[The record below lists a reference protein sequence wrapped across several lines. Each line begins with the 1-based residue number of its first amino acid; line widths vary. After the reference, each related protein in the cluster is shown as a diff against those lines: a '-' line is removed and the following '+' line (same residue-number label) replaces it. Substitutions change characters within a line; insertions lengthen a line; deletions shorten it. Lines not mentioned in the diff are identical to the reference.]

1 MSNKYYPHLLEPL
14 ELGFTTLKNRVLMG
28 SMHTGLEDMRGG
40 YKKLAV
46 FYEERAR
53 GGVGL
58 IVTGGVSPTFRGRLA
73 LSTSQLSWPW
83 QLSHHRVVTQAVH
96 DAGSKICL
104 QLLHAGRYA
113 MHPFAVGPSAIRAPI
128 SPVTP
133 KALSARKV
141 ERTINAFVK
150 TAKLAKQAGY
160 DGVEVMGSE
169 GYLINQFIC
178 EHTNQR
184 NDMWGGSFENR
195 IRFATEIVR
204 RTRAAVGKEWIIIFR
219 LSMLDLLKDGSNWKE
234 VVMLAQAIE
243 RAGATLINTGI
254 GWHEVRIPTIA
265 MSVPRGVFTWV
276 THKLKQSV
284 DVPLIT
290 SNRINTPELAEQ
302 ILEQGKADMVS
313 MARPFLA
320 DAEFVKKAELGESSS
335 INTCIACNQGCLD
348 RVFKKQ
354 RATCLVNPR
363 ACYETE
369 LEYVK
374 TQAPKKV
381 VVIGLGPAGMAC
393 ASIAAQR
400 GHKVVAYE
408 AEELGGQLNLAVQ
421 VPGKKEFY
429 ETMRYFKNSFKV
441 NNVTV
446 NTGSRITAKELQQ
459 MDCDVVVIAT
469 GVKPRVPEIE
479 GINHSKVMMYK
490 DVFGARP
497 KVGNKVAIIGAG
509 GIGFDV
515 ATLLLHDNYSDEQWM
530 HEWGIDA
537 AYTERGGLLKNAEA
551 SVLHRKITMLQRKK
565 GKMGKSLGK
574 TTGWI
579 HRLSLRKAGVEMMTG
594 VDYRRI
600 DDAGLHIVKQGK
612 ESVLDVDTVVI
623 CAGQLPENSL
633 ERGMRDSDKQVYV
646 IGGADEARELDAER
660 AIRQGVELAARL

>member
-14 ELGFTTLKNRVLMG
+14 DLGFTTLKNRVLMG
-28 SMHTGLEDMRGG
+28 SMHTGLEDIRGG
-40 YKKLAV
+40 YKKLAA

-53 GGVGL
+53 GGVSL
-58 IVTGGVSPTFRGRLA
+58 IVTGGVSPNFRGRLA
-73 LSTSQLSWPW
+73 LSASQLSWRW
-83 QLSHHRVVTQAVH
+83 QLSQHRYVTQTVH

-104 QLLHAGRYA
+104 QILHAGRYA

-128 SPVTP
+128 SPITP
-133 KALSARKV
+133 KALSARQV
-141 ERTINAFVK
+141 ECTIDAFVK
-150 TAKLAKQAGY
+150 TAKLAKLAGY
-160 DGVEVMGSE
+160 DGVEVMASE

-178 EHTNQR
+178 ERTNQR
-184 NDMWGGSFENR
+184 SDEWGGSFENR
-195 IRFATEIVR
+195 IRLATEIVR

-219 LSMLDLLKDGSNWKE
+219 LSMLDLLKDGSNWEE
-234 VVMLAQAIE
+234 VVMLAHAIE

-276 THKLKQSV
+276 THKLKESV
-284 DVPLIT
+284 NVPLIA
-290 SNRINTPELAEQ
+290 SNRINTPELAEE

-320 DAEFVKKAELGESSS
+320 DAEFVKKAELGKSSS

-374 TQAPKKV
+374 TQTPKKII
-381 VVIGLGPAGMAC
+381 VIGLGPAGMAC

-400 GHKVVAYE
+400 GHKVVVYE
-408 AEELGGQLNLAVQ
+408 AEEIGGQLNLAVQ
-421 VPGKKEFY
+421 IPGKKEFY
-429 ETMRYFKNSFKV
+429 ETMRYFKNSFEENSV
-441 NNVTV
+441 IV
-446 NTGSRITAKELQQ
+446 NTGSRIAAKELQQ

-469 GVKPRVPEIE
+469 GVKPRIPEIE
-479 GINHSKVMMYK
+479 GIKHSKVMMYK

-497 KVGNKVAIIGAG
+497 RVGNKVAIIGAG

-515 ATLLLHDNYSDEQWM
+515 ATLLLHYEPSSEQWM

-537 AYTERGGLLKNAEA
+537 AYAERGGLLKNPKA
-551 SVLHRKITMLQRKK
+551 SILQRKITMLQRKK

-600 DDAGLHIVKQGK
+600 DDAGLHIVKDGK

-633 ERGMRDSDKQVYV
+633 QQAMRDSNKQVHV
-646 IGGADEARELDAER
+646 IGGAYEVGELDAES
-660 AIRQGVELAARL
+660 AIRQGAELAAKL

>member
-1 MSNKYYPHLLEPL
+1 MSNKYYPRLLEPL
-14 ELGFTTLKNRVLMG
+14 DLGFTTLKNRVLMG
-28 SMHTGLEDMRGG
+28 SMHTGLEDVHGG
-40 YKKLAV
+40 YKKLAA

-58 IVTGGVSPTFRGRLA
+58 IVTGGISPTFRGRLA
-73 LSTSQLSWPW
+73 LSASQLSWPW
-83 QLSHHRVVTQAVH
+83 QLSGHRHVTRAVH
-96 DAGSKICL
+96 GADSKICL
-104 QLLHAGRYA
+104 QILHAGRYA

-128 SPVTP
+128 SPITP
-133 KALSARKV
+133 KALSKGGI

-150 TAKLAKQAGY
+150 TAKLAKRAGY

-178 EHTNQR
+178 EHTNHR
-184 NDMWGGSFENR
+184 NDSWGGSFENR
-195 IRFATEIVR
+195 ARLATEIVR
-204 RTRAAVGKEWIIIFR
+204 RIRTAVGKDWIIIFR
-219 LSMLDLLKDGSNWKE
+219 LSMLDLLKDGSSWEE
-234 VVMLAQAIE
+234 VILLAHAIE

-265 MSVPRGVFTWV
+265 MSVPRGAFTWV
-276 THKLKQSV
+276 THKLRESV
-284 DVPLIT
+284 NVPLIT
-290 SNRINTPELAEQ
+290 SNRINTPELAEE
-302 ILEQGKADMVS
+302 ILDQGKADMVS

-320 DAEFVKKAELGESSS
+320 DAEFIKKAGSGKSSS

-374 TQAPKKV
+374 TQTPKKV

-393 ASIAAQR
+393 ASVAAQR
-400 GHKVVAYE
+400 GHEVVVYE

-421 VPGKKEFY
+421 IPGKKEFY
-429 ETMRYFKNSFKV
+429 ETMRYFRNSFEE

-446 NTGSRITAKELQQ
+446 NTGRRITSEELQQ
-459 MDCDVVVIAT
+459 IDADVVVIAT
-469 GVKPRVPEIE
+469 GVKPRIPEIK

-490 DVFGARP
+490 DVFEARP
-497 KVGNKVAIIGAG
+497 KIGNKVAIVGAG

-515 ATLLLHDNYSDEQWM
+515 AGLLLHDEPSDKQWM
-530 HEWGIDA
+530 HEWGIDTS
-537 AYTERGGLLKNAEA
+537 YSGRGGLLKSAEA
-551 SVLHRKITMLQRKK
+551 SVLQRKITMLQRKQ
-565 GKMGKSLGK
+565 GKMGESLGK

-579 HRLSLRKAGVEMMTG
+579 HRLSLRKAGVEMITG
-594 VDYRRI
+594 VEYQCI
-600 DDAGLHIVKQGK
+600 DDAGLHILKDGR

-633 ERGMRDSDKQVYV
+633 EQAARDNGRSVHV

-660 AIRQGVELAARL
+660 AIRQGAELAARL